1 MNRDSTKERYKL
13 AYQGWFY
20 AIQRIDILIISI
32 SGAGVYLNLETLKY
46 AFENHISC
54 YRSLKVS
61 GVSFVLSVIVNI
73 ISQFTGKKSNVND
86 MHYCEAILE
95 ASEPPSKVEESLINK
110 YDKEAEKFSK
120 VTEILNLFS
129 FLLMLIGLTTLVYYF
144 LLTF

>member
-32 SGAGVYLNLETLKY
+32 SGAGVYLTLETLKY
-46 AFENHISC
+46 AFENNFDG
-54 YRSLKVS
+54 YRSLKIS
-61 GVSFVLSVIVNI
+61 GVSFVVAVTVNI

-95 ASEPPSKVEESLINK
+95 ASVPPTENEESLINK

-120 VTEILNLFS
+120 GTEILNLFS
-129 FLLMLIGLTTLVYYF
+129 FVFMLIGLISLVYYF
-144 LLTF
+144 LFTF